1 MGEGRRRWIRRE
13 GTGEREGG
21 RLNGERGG
29 GGVKERGRVM
39 CASETVEKSST
50 VNRTEAIVDSP
61 VNCKA
66 EEHLRIATSA
76 CYTKQ
81 DGSGGGIA
89 ERGVL

>member
-1 MGEGRRRWIRRE
+1 
-13 GTGEREGG
+13 
-21 RLNGERGG
+21 LNGEREG

-39 CASETVEKSST
+39 CASETVEKSSI
-50 VNRTEAIVDSP
+50 VNRTEAIVNSP

-66 EEHLRIATSA
+66 EEHFRIATSTD
-76 CYTKQ
+76 YTRQ